1 MSITEQ
7 VTEMVPQL
15 MIGGVVSLLGLAL
28 MLLLVSAF
36 GGQQGVRKRIG
47 VMCGGLFGVLLGTV
61 ALVIGEVVISPET
74 GPSLDV
80 TAGEPS
86 PDEARKA
93 AGGGGMMGGMGGGG
107 GGMMG
112 GMGGGGGGG
121 GMMGG
126 RGGGSRESG
135 KRDLTTL
142 VRKLELLTGEVSVKL
157 SEEQIVSVTKK
168 LVALGG
174 EKSLNEEQA
183 KAAYEELQELLTD
196 VQQEQLKKI
205 SLPRSRGG
213 RRGGGFGGGG
223 RSGPPPGAQ
232 TGDGGSGEA
241 EQEEGNPFTESA
253 NGKALLAFLE
263 RFGVAPPDLEVEQG
277 SEEETRPVGGAGEAI
292 LRNFDKDKDGTLT
305 REEAPSFVK
314 SRFDAV
320 DSNKD
325 GRVDLEEL
333 KAVRRRTS
341 RE

>member
-93 AGGGGMMGGMGGGG
+93 A
-107 GGMMG
+107 
-112 GMGGGGGGG
+112 GGG